1 MVRSWREKPAGAG
14 RDGRSARP
22 PFFEKATVEVDG
34 SGVKIAYPESPFEL
48 VKPEGENGYW
58 TEIDYFAR
66 CVQENLEPEICSPES
81 TRDSIRI
88 ALAEEQSALNG
99 GRRIEL

>member
-1 MVRSWREKPAGAG
+1 M
-14 RDGRSARP
+14 
-22 PFFEKATVEVDG
+22 
-34 SGVKIAYPESPFEL
+34 KIAYPESPFEL